1 MLLFSA
7 TGTQDVTGDSEATR
21 RKTVEGLLDLQRF
34 FPYRLA
40 VLAEDVSRTVAQLYA
55 DRFDLTRQEWRVL
68 AAVAANRRMAA
79 KEIAEY
85 STLDKMSVS
94 RAVAALEAK
103 ALLSREEDPAD
114 RRNKLLALTAAGRAL
129 YQKIVPLVRAR
140 EDYLLD
146 ALSPDERET
155 LDGILDKLGARARS
169 LRQRG

>member
-1 MLLFSA
+1 M
-7 TGTQDVTGDSEATR
+7 TDGI
-21 RKTVEGLLDLQRF
+21 LDLQRF

-40 VLAEDVSRTVAQLYA
+40 VLAEDVSRTVAQLYT

-68 AAVAANRRMAA
+68 AAVAANRQMAA

-103 ALLSREEDPAD
+103 ALIDRAEDPAD
-114 RRNKLLALTAAGRAL
+114 RRNKLLTLTPSGRAL

-140 EDYLLD
+140 EDYLLE
-146 ALSPDERET
+146 ALSESEREI
-155 LDGILDKLGARARS
+155 LDGMLDKLASRARS

>member
-1 MLLFSA
+1 M
-7 TGTQDVTGDSEATR
+7 TDS
-21 RKTVEGLLDLQRF
+21 LLDLQRF

-40 VLAEDVSRTVAQLYA
+40 VLAEDVSRTVAQLYT

-68 AAVAANRRMAA
+68 AAVAANRQMAA

-103 ALLSREEDPAD
+103 ALIARAEDPTD
-114 RRNKLLALTAAGRAL
+114 RRNKLLTLTPSGRAL

-146 ALSPDERET
+146 ALSPGEREL
-155 LDGILDKLGARARS
+155 LDGVLDKLASRARR

>member
-1 MLLFSA
+1 M
-7 TGTQDVTGDSEATR
+7 TDTDGV
-21 RKTVEGLLDLQRF
+21 LDLQRF

-40 VLAEDVSRTVAQLYA
+40 VLAEEVSRTVAQLYA
-55 DRFDLTRQEWRVL
+55 DRFDMTRQEWRVL
-68 AAVAANRRMAA
+68 AAVAANRQMAA

-103 ALLSREEDPAD
+103 ALISREEDAAD
-114 RRNKLLALTAAGRAL
+114 RRNKLLTLTPSGRAL

-146 ALSPDERET
+146 ALSPTERDM
-155 LDGILDKLGARARS
+155 LDDILNKLTSRARD

>member
-1 MLLFSA
+1 MA
-7 TGTQDVTGDSEATR
+7 RNRMPIPMTDTDGV
-21 RKTVEGLLDLQRF
+21 LDLQRF

-40 VLAEDVSRTVAQLYA
+40 VLAEEVSRTVAQLYA
-55 DRFDLTRQEWRVL
+55 DRFDMTRQEWRVL
-68 AAVAANRRMAA
+68 AAVAANRQMAA

-103 ALLSREEDPAD
+103 ALISREEDAAD
-114 RRNKLLALTAAGRAL
+114 RRNKLLTLTPSGRAL

-146 ALSPDERET
+146 ALSPTERDM
-155 LDGILDKLGARARS
+155 LDDILNKLTSRARD

>member
-1 MLLFSA
+1 M
-7 TGTQDVTGDSEATR
+7 TDTI
-21 RKTVEGLLDLQRF
+21 LDLQRF

-103 ALLSREEDPAD
+103 DLIEREEDPAD
-114 RRNKLLALTAAGRAL
+114 RRNKLLTLTPSGRAL

-146 ALSPDERET
+146 ALTPGEREI
-155 LDGILDKLGARARS
+155 LDAMLDKLTSRARS

>member
-1 MLLFSA
+1 M
-7 TGTQDVTGDSEATR
+7 TDGV
-21 RKTVEGLLDLQRF
+21 LDLQRF

-40 VLAEDVSRTVAQLYA
+40 VLAEEVSRTVAQLYA
-55 DRFDLTRQEWRVL
+55 DRFDMTRQEWRVL
-68 AAVAANRRMAA
+68 AAVAANRQMAA

-103 ALLSREEDPAD
+103 ALISREEDPAD
-114 RRNKLLALTAAGRAL
+114 RRNKLLTLTPSGRAM

-140 EDYLLD
+140 EDYLLG
-146 ALSPDERET
+146 ALSPTERDM
-155 LDGILDKLGARARS
+155 LDDILNKLTSRARD